1 MNYRYII
8 KTLNARKIVELLMLK
23 KLADDTVPTLNVR
36 ESKSLIM
43 KLSTIEENA
52 LFYQVS
58 RTLYELE
65 DNTSGFFDD
74 RKRYSENHIPSIIKT
89 NDLLKDVI
97 FYLDF
102 TGVFTIKN
110 HIKKASYHRIA
121 ETIFSNGLNLEFE
134 EQKTIHMLPFLKS
147 GSMGRRSTISFLR
160 ADLKPKLDERLNFDM
175 IHEDQKYSISKL
187 QAYQGLYL
195 SSGIRVE
202 LGDLNDESLVIS
214 NDVYK
219 DTEQLSYTTALS
231 RTLVKELFYE
241 MFFTDSSLDTYV
253 EKSSIIYWAIEKNS
267 TLENRFDAYVINDF
281 SELRGVINYWLEKY
295 PEKRINPLETL
306 DQDVIDEYN
315 RLYTLSIKMLGLD
328 KLKSDDE
335 LVVFNDVNIKTSFN
349 MFDGEGFIDKAYLEQ
364 INEKYL
370 SVKDSNYHYSIQFRL
385 PYVKGVL
392 HAVDFQKWCKERSV
406 SYILDAFGNLR
417 DVTKIKLILTKS
429 QFKCFD
435 WIQKRFNLDNHEK
448 LLPMQKYFDYYNRY
462 NHAMYITNLD
472 QYENQNFETILNY
485 QVLHTP
491 ALKKNEFSKLLRS
504 GNRNYI
510 DMVSN
515 PSKQLNYFIDSLK
528 YYEPDKEYQID
539 LSEQDL
545 LVELLRK
552 NEDFIHDDL
561 FQNRIKSYSDSL
573 LKNLKTGRILIEGS
587 VRILSGDLHELLNKV
602 THKDNYSSPFK
613 DLGERFYAPSQYGH
627 FDEDKYYTILRN
639 PHITSKE
646 LVCAKPVLKEYN
658 MIRETYFSHLTGV
671 IMLNTFAS
679 QMLAMQTADT
689 DGDIVRIVS
698 NDIYTQA
705 ALKSQEQNKHRILY
719 FPSLSGAKTYPT
731 KDMLFDATK
740 KSFST
745 RIGLMSNHAFSHSIF
760 AYNEN
765 DSNLKNRDYHKKIA
779 EKMSFVLALEIDAVK
794 SGKAPF
800 YIPPV
805 FSNPFIEYKSKVELK
820 RKENVNFYLK
830 DTSPNLYYLKSN
842 AEQVLLEAEAKKKL
856 NPNNHRNIIR
866 FKFETDRNWHRNLNM
881 DLLKEIYKI
890 MIAYLD
896 WNKRLSFIIQPKT
909 YFDNKIQSTLQYI
922 LSLQY
927 DDIEMLLVLDGLL
940 VKLQDIPLD
949 KLIEI
954 RDESLQDNWHQVVE
968 HRKKEALLSKY
979 FFELFND
986 EEKALLMNF
995 NHTGHK
1001 ILYLALSESILSL
1014 ENIQSNDLKD
1024 HDTLSKNKS
1033 LFESIFTRHGIELK
1047 LSLKQFMT
1055 DAFEEQ
1061 MSVGKLM
1068 KIYVDNTVIKESSD
1082 YEKAQSYVK
1091 KIVASTKR
1099 MKHEQ
1104 IHFSLEDLEE
1114 ISKIYSDCHDLMYD
1128 ESSQLLPIWNIRF
1141 HVERYIE
1148 DRLNTAFRT
1157 NHVSRSDETMYY
1169 YVLRTYDSSMRF
1181 MFTFAKDTMLAHV
1194 YEKSLGGIRSY
1205 VE

>member
-8 KTLNARKIVELLMLK
+8 KTLNARKIIELLMLK
-23 KLADDTVPTLNVR
+23 KLASTMTPTLNVK
-36 ESKSLIM
+36 ESKSLIL

-65 DNTSGFFDD
+65 DNTSAFFDD
-74 RKRYSENHIPSIIKT
+74 RKRYKENHILSIIKT
-89 NDLLKDVI
+89 NDLLKDII

-121 ETIFSNGLNLEFE
+121 ELLFHHGLMLEFE
-134 EQKTIHMLPFLKS
+134 EQKTIHILPYLKS
-147 GSMGRRSTISFLR
+147 GSMGRRSTISFIR
-160 ADLKPKLDERLNFDM
+160 ADLKPKLDERLNFDI
-175 IHEDQKYSISKL
+175 IHEDQKYAISKL

-202 LGDLNDESLVIS
+202 LDDLNDESIIVVRDYNKTS
-214 NDVYK
+214 KTDA
-219 DTEQLSYTTALS
+219 YTTAYS
-231 RTLVKELFYE
+231 RNLLKEVLFE
-241 MFFTDSSLDTYV
+241 MFFTDEGNYTENKIQINTAILNNSKLKDEFDIDTFNNDNDDLKYAINYFLKNYPDEHKEPLKSLDPD
-253 EKSSIIYWAIEKNS
+253 I
-267 TLENRFDAYVINDF
+267 L
-281 SELRGVINYWLEKY
+281 
-295 PEKRINPLETL
+295 
-306 DQDVIDEYN
+306 DEYTRISTFII
-315 RLYTLSIKMLGLD
+315 RLLGLD
-328 KLKSDDE
+328 KLKDEDE
-335 LVVFNDVNIKTSFN
+335 LAIFEDVYVKTISN
-349 MFDGEGFIDKAYLEQ
+349 MFDGEGFIDKDYLEHINKTHLS
-364 INEKYL
+364 INE
-370 SVKDSNYHYSIQFRL
+370 DNYHYSVQFRL
-385 PYVKGVL
+385 PFVKGVL
-392 HAVDFQKWCKERSV
+392 HAVDFQKWCLDGN
-406 SYILDAFGNLR
+406 ITHIFDAFGNYR
-417 DVTKIKLILTKS
+417 EVSKIKIILTKS
-429 QFKCFD
+429 QFKCYD
-435 WIQKRFNLDNHEK
+435 WIQNRFNSNYK
-448 LLPMQKYFDYYNRY
+448 TPNQPMLKYFEFFNRY
-462 NHAMYITNLD
+462 HHAMYITNMD
-472 QYENQNFETILNY
+472 QTENPNFETILNY

-491 ALKKNEFSKLLRS
+491 ALKNNDFNMLVKR
-504 GNRNYI
+504 GNQNFI
-510 DMVSN
+510 NLVSN
-515 PSKQLNYFIDSLK
+515 PSVQIDYFMDSIR
-528 YYEPDKEYQID
+528 YYDPDTEYQVD
-539 LSEQDL
+539 LSEQ
-545 LVELLRK
+545 ELLSALLK
-552 NEDFIHDDL
+552 TNTDFIYDDL
-561 FQNRIKSYSDSL
+561 FQNRLKTYSESL
-573 LKNLKTGRILIEGS
+573 LKNMKTGRIQIEGT
-587 VRILSGDLHELLNKV
+587 VRILSGDLIELLHHI
-602 THKDNYSSPFK
+602 TSEFDYRSRFGSLF
-613 DLGERFYAPSQYGH
+613 DRFYAPSQYAILSH
-627 FDEDKYYTILRN
+627 DKFYTILRN

-658 MIRETYFSHLTGV
+658 LLREEYFGHLTGV
-671 IMLNTFAS
+671 VMLNTFAN

-689 DGDIVRIVS
+689 DGDIVRIIS
-698 NDIYTQA
+698 NDIYTRATLQ
-705 ALKSQEQNKHRILY
+705 SQDYDNKKLLF
-719 FPSLSGAKTYPT
+719 FPSLKGAKTYPT
-731 KDMLFDATK
+731 RDMLFDATK

-765 DSNLKNRDYHKKIA
+765 DSNFKNRNYHKKIA
-779 EKMSFVLALEIDAVK
+779 EKMSFVIALEIDAVK
-794 SGKAPF
+794 SGKAPY

-805 FSNPFIEYKSKVELK
+805 FSNPFIKYKSKVELK

-909 YFDNKIQSTLQYI
+909 YFDNKIQFTLQYI

-954 RDESLQDNWHQVVE
+954 RDKSLQDNWHQVVE
-968 HRKKEALLSKY
+968 HEKKEALLSKY

-1104 IHFSLEDLEE
+1104 IYFSLEDLEE
-1114 ISKIYSDCHDLMYD
+1114 ISKIYADCHDLMYD
-1128 ESSQLLPIWNIRF
+1128 KSSQLLPIWNIRF

-1148 DRLNTAFRT
+1148 DRLNTVFQT

-1169 YVLRTYDSSMRF
+1169 YALRTYDSSMRF
-1181 MFTFAKDTMLAHV
+1181 MFTFAKGTMLAHV